1 MVNFQ
6 GKKNYRRESR
16 SFRRVL
22 ESWPALGV
30 LCIILF
36 IFIWNMFGFFGK
48 MLETGKNRK
57 VAENKVEELEHS
69 KLELESS
76 IARLNTDKGIEEKIR
91 EDYALGKE
99 GEGLVQIVEEK
110 PIKDTENETKTGG
123 FFSFFTG
130 WFK

>member
-1 MVNFQ
+1 
-6 GKKNYRRESR
+6 
-16 SFRRVL
+16 
-22 ESWPALGV
+22 
-30 LCIILF
+30 
-36 IFIWNMFGFFGK
+36 MFGFFGK